1 MRPVC
6 LPAPAAVVRAPVLVL
21 ALAVAAA
28 TATGCQSTY
37 YAAMEQAGYHKRDI
51 MVSRVQS
58 ARDAQQDAIEEFDSA
73 LDQFQSVVG
82 RKGGSLQ
89 DKYDTL
95 AAALER
101 SESRA
106 ETVSSRIDSV
116 ESVSEA
122 LFSEWKTELSQYSNQ
137 ELRRASERRMND
149 TRKQYEGLVASMR
162 RAEKKIDPVLTV
174 FRDQVLFLK
183 HNLNAQ
189 AISSL
194 GGELGKVETDV
205 AALIADLKKSI
216 AEADAFIATME
227 KG

>member
-1 MRPVC
+1 
-6 LPAPAAVVRAPVLVL
+6 
-21 ALAVAAA
+21 
-28 TATGCQSTY
+28 
-37 YAAMEQAGYHKRDI
+37 
-51 MVSRVQS
+51 
-58 ARDAQQDAIEEFDSA
+58 
-73 LDQFQSVVG
+73 
-82 RKGGSLQ
+82 
-89 DKYDTL
+89 
-95 AAALER
+95 
-101 SESRA
+101 
-106 ETVSSRIDSV
+106 V